1 MDRRVGEKRERE
13 RDARTH
19 RDKEARGEHSPATQE
34 TRVEQETGYKN
45 HESMYINMYMQ
56 TVRTVTTD
64 QTGETDADA

>member
-1 MDRRVGEKRERE
+1 MRKERERGRE
-13 RDARTH
+13 RDAHTRMN
-19 RDKEARGEHSPATQE
+19 KEAHGKRGLATQE